1 MRAARTRNP
10 EQDQTSAGGFRHR
23 ASLARISHR
32 LEQSAAGERRGKV
45 NGDFPMQHSGWQRA
59 IAFAAAIAMGLGALP
74 APAARI
80 KDIVD
85 IEGIRD
91 NQLVGYGLVV
101 GLNGTGDS
109 LNNAPFTRQSLQA
122 MLERMGVNT
131 RGATLRTANVAA
143 VMVTANLPPF
153 AAQGTRIDV
162 SVAALGDAGS
172 LQGGTLLVTPLL
184 GADGEVYAI
193 AQGPVTINGF
203 QIEGDAATVVSGV
216 PTTGRISSGG
226 MVEREVAFQLAAQTR
241 LRLSLRNPDLTT
253 ARRIALSINNLI
265 GLPTA
270 IPTDPAT
277 VELQLPHG
285 FNGNIVD
292 LLTDIEQ
299 LVVTPDQPARIVID
313 ENSGIIVMGAE
324 VRVSSVAVAQ
334 ANLTVT
340 ITETPQVSQP
350 APFSRGQTTELP
362 RTSID
367 LYRSDTNLALV
378 PATVTLQQLVDGLNA
393 LGIGPRDMIAILQAI
408 KAAGALQA
416 EIEVL

>member
-1 MRAARTRNP
+1 M
-10 EQDQTSAGGFRHR
+10 DGGF
-23 ASLARISHR
+23 S
-32 LEQSAAGERRGKV
+32 
-45 NGDFPMQHSGWQRA
+45 MQHSAWHRA
-59 IAFAAAIAMGLGALP
+59 IAFAAVVALGLGALP

-162 SVAALGDAGS
+162 SVAALGDADS

-216 PTTGRISSGG
+216 PTTGRISAGG
-226 MVEREVAFQLAAQTR
+226 MVEREVAFQLAAQSR

-277 VELQLPHG
+277 VELRLPSG

-313 ENSGIIVMGAE
+313 ENSGIIVMGAD
-324 VRVSSVAVAQ
+324 VRVSTVAVAQ

-340 ITETPQVSQP
+340 ITETPEVSQP

-367 LYRSDTNLALV
+367 LYRTDTNLALV